1 MTVPTPI
8 TIARISRTGLDL
20 STVTPV
26 AADVANGNS
35 VVNSGNMF
43 IAVHNTNSGST
54 AHIVTAT
61 LTGGKDGQTITP
73 KSISVAAT
81 KTEYL
86 GPWPSDIY
94 TGVLQIQGAH
104 AELLISAFEL
114 PRT

>member
-8 TIARISRTGLDL
+8 TVNRISRTGLDL
-20 STVTPV
+20 STVSPV
-26 AADVANGNS
+26 AADVSNGNS
-35 VVNSGNMF
+35 VANSGRVF
-43 IAVHNTNSGST
+43 IAVHNTNAGST
-54 AHIVTAT
+54 AHIITAT

-86 GPWPSDIY
+86 GPWPTDIY
-94 TGVLQIQGAH
+94 TGTLVVNGAH

-114 PRT
+114 PST